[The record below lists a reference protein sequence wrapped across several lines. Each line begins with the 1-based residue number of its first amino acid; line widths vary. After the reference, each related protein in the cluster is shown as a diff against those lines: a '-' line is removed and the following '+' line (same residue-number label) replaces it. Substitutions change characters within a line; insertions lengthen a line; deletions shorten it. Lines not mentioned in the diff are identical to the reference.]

1 MMTLETHTM
10 CVGPL
15 IAPTGRPVDQDR
27 ASRTDKDRCKHQA
40 AVEHADTTPAI
51 TAIARRSARRQGL
64 ADHRRLLARF
74 NAAVGVT
81 LARRSARMVHACLR
95 ELCKQALRGSSA
107 TSRWGIA
114 ILRSLVP
121 RAPARLISLQRHFR

>member
-1 MMTLETHTM
+1 MGQMYAISRRAHNACHTRAYRGPREDLSGKMVTSETHTM

-74 NAAVGVT
+74 RAAVGVA

-95 ELCKQALRGSSA
+95 RPPEQG
-107 TSRWGIA
+107 W
-114 ILRSLVP
+114 
-121 RAPARLISLQRHFR
+121 Q